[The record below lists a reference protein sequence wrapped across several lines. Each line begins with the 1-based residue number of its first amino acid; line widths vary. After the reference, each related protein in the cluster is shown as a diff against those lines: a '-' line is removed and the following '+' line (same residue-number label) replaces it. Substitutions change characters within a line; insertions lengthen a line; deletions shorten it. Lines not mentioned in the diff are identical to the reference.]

1 MANKEINT
9 INSQQVF
16 NHNHPKR
23 FKDIRNIQLL
33 CINFQVFLRF
43 FFAYSTQRSWLFVGF
58 FRRFWSD
65 FESKFKFFSF
75 EKRFKSKFSW
85 KSAKIVGLNV
95 SKVLDQEFILSISIK
110 VQKKLISR
118 RFRNKN
124 YQTQRYLHL
133 IYTLGFRQSFFWF
146 PP

>member
-43 FFAYSTQRSWLFVGF
+43 LLILLREVDFLLGSLEGFGRILKANLIFFHLRSVSRVNFHENLQ
-58 FRRFWSD
+58 
-65 FESKFKFFSF
+65 
-75 EKRFKSKFSW
+75 KSW
-85 KSAKIVGLNV
+85 V
-95 SKVLDQEFILSISIK
+95 
-110 VQKKLISR
+110 
-118 RFRNKN
+118 
-124 YQTQRYLHL
+124 
-133 IYTLGFRQSFFWF
+133 
-146 PP
+146 